1 MMPTAPLLPV
11 TAADL
16 CCWLAP
22 GHDRARPQ
30 SLPDPCDRPR
40 KAPDP
45 AFSTLFW
52 PTIAPTPLMRGG
64 NARRTGPLLH
74 GQCHPIPHRAR

>member
-1 MMPTAPLLPV
+1 MTPIAPRSPDN
-11 TAADL
+11 AAGL
-16 CCWLAP
+16 CCRSMS
-22 GHDRARPQ
+22 GNDDARPQ
-30 SLPDPCDRPR
+30 SLPDSCNRPR

-52 PTIAPTPLMRGG
+52 PTIAPTPLIRGG
-64 NARRTGPLLH
+64 NARCTGPLLH